1 MSLKLDAISSG
12 LFYSLAAQALSLKAL
27 FKCPGKARGSVKHS
41 GMAKET
47 TDRTTIDLFDNEKR
61 RGRPRSNPLSREQQ
75 LKINKRNQIQRDRA
89 NGLKRIELKV
99 SQDLYDALNKRA
111 LNSNIS
117 RSQLI
122 ELILQQQINR

>member
-1 MSLKLDAISSG
+1 
-12 LFYSLAAQALSLKAL
+12 
-27 FKCPGKARGSVKHS
+27 
-41 GMAKET
+41 MAKES
-47 TDRTTIDLFDNEKR
+47 TDRTTIDLFASEKR

-99 SQDLYDALNKRA
+99 SQVLYDALNEQA
-111 LNSNIS
+111 LASNIS

-122 ELILQQQINR
+122 ELILQQQIDNWTVFYNSQDELDI